1 MNSKI
6 ENKEVVTVRTMNLS
20 DVDAVFKLEK
30 KIFSDPWGRDAFVE
44 QVEGENWGGFVA
56 ESQSEIIGYACY
68 FIASTE
74 SHLTNIAVVE
84 NFRRK
89 SVAKLLLDNIL
100 EVVEQHRCEYLLL
113 EVRPSNVSAISF
125 YERHDFKL
133 LYRRPNYYHSPVE
146 DALVMVRYFEND
158 GDM

>member
-1 MNSKI
+1 MNSI
-6 ENKEVVTVRTMNLS
+6 TENSETVVIRTMNLS
-20 DVDAVFKLEK
+20 DIDRIFELEK
-30 KIFSDPWGRDAFVE
+30 EIFSDPWGRDAFVE

-68 FIASTE
+68 FIAYVE
-74 SHLTNIAVVE
+74 AHLTNIAVDE
-84 NFRRK
+84 KFRRK

-100 EVVEQHRCEYLLL
+100 QIVEKNQCEYLLL
-113 EVRPSNVSAISF
+113 EVRPSNVSAITF

-158 GDM
+158 GDV